1 MQQEP
6 ILKSTLVESIIAGE
20 KDPSEV
26 ANETHEA
33 NSNAE
38 SVGRL
43 LYNENK
49 LDPALKWARNL
60 FEKNSSQLAQIIPL
74 SKFLLN
80 CHKAHFYW

>member
-49 LDPALKWARNL
+49 LDPALK
-60 FEKNSSQLAQIIPL
+60 
-74 SKFLLN
+74 
-80 CHKAHFYW
+80 